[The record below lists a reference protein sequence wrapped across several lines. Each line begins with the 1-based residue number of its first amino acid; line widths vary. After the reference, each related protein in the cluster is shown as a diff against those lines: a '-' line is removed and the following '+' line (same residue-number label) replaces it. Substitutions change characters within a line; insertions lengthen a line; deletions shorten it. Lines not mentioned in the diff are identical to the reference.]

1 MGKGLFASF
10 LVVFVFVGLCSRLE
24 AKPCPEKSFLE
35 KGLEELAIMDE
46 IGEIDDPDLRAA
58 AIKQFLD
65 EVKPALEQAI
75 EKGYNKFA
83 WNIGGDNWWIIY
95 EHKRLPVAKAL
106 LVKIKSPPSDATI
119 IETIRR

>member
-10 LVVFVFVGLCSRLE
+10 LVVFVFVGLCSCLE

-35 KGLEELAIMDE
+35 KGIEDLVVMDA
-46 IGEIDDPDLRAA
+46 IGEIADPDLRAA
-58 AIKQFLD
+58 AIRQFLD

-83 WNIGGDNWWIIY
+83 WKISKPGKKGIWWIIY
-95 EHKRLPVAKAL
+95 EHKRLPVASAYL
-106 LVKIKSPPSDATI
+106 LKSENPPADTTI
-119 IETIRR
+119 L